1 MSNGYNPNGP
11 PYRPSQAY
19 NQPSTSYRPP
29 VMPPRPNTTGIDSG
43 TLQRLQALELKNA
56 SLESRYDN
64 QIRELQRQVEEQ
76 MIQVAT
82 KDSLLEDARNQLKA
96 LSQSLAKEQSARMDD
111 RLKWSQEQQQ
121 RLDQRR
127 TGLAGDDESQIQ
139 KLLSQ
144 LQIERQN
151 NQQFSKYLEQIN
163 HRHEGQLQELQAN
176 YQQES
181 AKMKNDLEDERKAN
195 ELLDESLR
203 VLKNQLDDLLATS
216 PVVAP
221 PLIGEVIITPQQ
233 HDQLKET
240 LRQERET
247 FEAAL
252 QKKQQEI
259 FELNQALDWKSRP
272 DQNLHDNHRNLQSS
286 FHDMQEHSI
295 SLQQQLDNV
304 TYQLAEAQRQID
316 VFAAREAI
324 YYTQNFLNP
333 LPQPLKIPK
342 DYSPELFGLFVQVGD
357 AEKGTGKLDVLQLQ
371 TTLNRADNWPPLSLK
386 SSATLMR
393 LVGIGAAPDS
403 KFTDFCDL
411 IGFRTIFDWVATLK
425 KVFSRY
431 DQERSS
437 ETVWGYLQLS
447 PETFKGILAELAL
460 NMHPK
465 AISLLLNRLS
475 LESVAVSWD
484 AFVTTVSLVKLWD
497 LEFGKLDLDKD
508 QAITIYHQVFM
519 ITVAKCLP

>member
-1 MSNGYNPNGP
+1 MPNGYNPNA
-11 PYRPSQAY
+11 PYRPSPASH
-19 NQPSTSYRPP
+19 QPSTYRPP

-43 TLQRLQALELKNA
+43 TLQRMQALELKNA

-96 LSQSLAKEQSARMDD
+96 LSQSLAKERSAGMDD

-121 RLDQRR
+121 RLDRRR
-127 TGLAGDDESQIQ
+127 TGLGDDEQIQ

-176 YQQES
+176 HNQETV
-181 AKMKNDLEDERKAN
+181 KMKNDLEDERKAN

-203 VLKNQLDDLLATS
+203 VVKNQLDDLLVTYPAVS
-216 PVVAP
+216 P

-240 LRQERET
+240 LRQEREI

-259 FELNQALDWKSRP
+259 FQLTQALDRKSRP

-286 FHDMQEHSI
+286 FHELQEHSI
-295 SLQQQLDNV
+295 SLQQQLDNL
-304 TYQLAEAQRQID
+304 TYQLVEAQRQIE
-316 VFAAREAI
+316 VYAARESI
-324 YYTQNFLNP
+324 YYTENLLNP
-333 LPQPLKIPK
+333 LSQPLKIPK
-342 DYSPELFGLFVQVGD
+342 DYSPELFELFVQVGD
-357 AEKGTGKLDVLQLQ
+357 AERGTGRLDVLQLQ
-371 TTLNRADNWPPLSLK
+371 TTLNRVEWPPLSLK
-386 SSATLMR
+386 SCATLMR

-403 KFTDFCDL
+403 KLTDFCDL
-411 IGFRTIFDWVATLK
+411 FGFRTIFEWVLLLK

-431 DQERSS
+431 DQGRSS

-460 NMHPK
+460 NMHPR

-475 LESVAVSWD
+475 LECVAVSWD